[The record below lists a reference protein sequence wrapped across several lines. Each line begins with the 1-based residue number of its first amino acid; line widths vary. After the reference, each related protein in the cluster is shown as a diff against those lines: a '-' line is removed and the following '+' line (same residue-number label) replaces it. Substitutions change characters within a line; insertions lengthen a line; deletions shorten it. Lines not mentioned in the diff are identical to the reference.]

1 MMRLI
6 RIWRAARLGLHL
18 LAGALLTALSHR
30 PIGTGGQCRVNQ
42 HLVMWWHRRLC
53 RVIGLDLQV
62 RGTPACGGALLVA
75 NHVSWLD
82 IPVLGS
88 LCRTGFLSKA
98 EVRRW
103 PVLGWMAEA
112 AGTAFIRRG
121 GHEAADIRG
130 QLAARITEGGRV
142 ALFPEGT
149 TTEGATVGPFYPR
162 LFAAAL
168 DANAQVQPVA
178 IRYFSGETL
187 DPVAPFVGDESFGR
201 HLWRVLGHRIDG
213 VEVVFCP
220 PLQLPHADRRQL
232 AEAARNAIVEA
243 LPPAGPGRK
252 GVPGVVPH
260 LARQGV

>member
-1 MMRLI
+1 MMRLLGA
-6 RIWRAARLGLHL
+6 WRAARLGLHL
-18 LAGALLTALSHR
+18 LAGALLTALFHR
-30 PIGTGGQCRVNQ
+30 PHGSGVKRRVNQ
-42 HLVMWWHRRLC
+42 NLVMWWHRRLC

-62 RGTPACGGALLVA
+62 RGTPVCGGALLVA

-98 EVRRW
+98 EVRQW
-103 PVLGWMAEA
+103 PVVGWMAAA

-121 GHEAADIRG
+121 GHQTADIRG
-130 QLAARITEGGRV
+130 QLASHITGGGRV

-149 TTEGATVGPFYPR
+149 TTEGGAVGPFYPR

-178 IRYFSGETL
+178 IRYFSGESL
-187 DPVAPFVGDESFGR
+187 DPVAPFVDDESFGR
-201 HLWRVLGHRIDG
+201 HLWRVLGHRIDR

-220 PLQLPHADRRQL
+220 PLQPPHGDRRQL
-232 AEAARNAIVEA
+232 AEAARKAIVDA
-243 LPPAGPGRK
+243 LPPAGRGRQ
-252 GVPGVVPH
+252 GVPDGVPH

>member
-1 MMRLI
+1 MRLTGA
-6 RIWRAARLGLHL
+6 WRAGRLGLHL
-18 LAGALLTALSHR
+18 LAGALLTELFHR
-30 PIGTGGQCRVNQ
+30 SPGSDGKHGPDQ
-42 HLVMWWHRRLC
+42 HLVEWWHRRLC

-62 RGTPACGGALLVA
+62 RGTPAGGGVLLVA

-98 EVRRW
+98 EVRQW
-103 PVLGWMAEA
+103 PVVGWMAAA

-121 GHEAADIRG
+121 GHQASDIRG
-130 QLAARITEGGRV
+130 QLAARITAGGRV

-149 TTEGATVGPFYPR
+149 TTEGAGVGPFYPR

-168 DANAQVQPVA
+168 DANAPVQPVA

-201 HLWRVLGHRIDG
+201 HLWRVLGHRIDR

-220 PLQLPHADRRQL
+220 PLQPPHGDRRRL
-232 AEAARNAIVEA
+232 AEAARSAIASA
-243 LPPAGPGRK
+243 LPPAGRSRQ
-252 GVPGVVPH
+252 GVPEGVPH